1 MEVNMRSLTRH
12 RGWWLAAVTLITLI
26 VATSPDIAYASFESS
41 LIGLKSKLSNVV
53 LPLLA
58 VIGLLIAAFSYLTGN
73 PNAKQHIT
81 YALIGAGV
89 GFGAQA
95 IIDFI
100 SSTIH

>member
-1 MEVNMRSLTRH
+1 MRHNRTLLFTMLAFTALVVALHPDLAFADLEGSLRN
-12 RGWWLAAVTLITLI
+12 V
-26 VATSPDIAYASFESS
+26 
-41 LIGLKSKLSNVV
+41 KSQLTNVV
-53 LPLLA
+53 LPLLS

-81 YALIGAGV
+81 YAMIGAGV

-100 SSTIH
+100 GSTIH

>member
-1 MEVNMRSLTRH
+1 MSSQKRDRVLFYSFF
-12 RGWWLAAVTLITLI
+12 AVTMLVFTLHP
-26 VATSPDIAYASFESS
+26 SPAFADFESS
-41 LIGLKSKLSNVV
+41 LRNMKSQLSNVV

-58 VIGLLIAAFSYLTGN
+58 VIGLLIASFSYLTGN

-100 SSTIH
+100 SNAVH

>member
-1 MEVNMRSLTRH
+1 MRQTTRN
-12 RGWWLAAVTLITLI
+12 RVALFTFVACSTLIL
-26 VATSPDIAYASFESS
+26 SSFPSIAYADFAGS
-41 LIGLKSKLSNVV
+41 LLNLKSQLSNIV

-58 VIGLLIAAFSYLTGN
+58 VIGLLVASFSYLTGH
-73 PNAKQHIT
+73 PNCKQHIT

-100 SSTIH
+100 ASSIH

>member
-1 MEVNMRSLTRH
+1 MRQNRALLFALLAITTFVVALHPDLAFADLEGSLRN
-12 RGWWLAAVTLITLI
+12 V
-26 VATSPDIAYASFESS
+26 
-41 LIGLKSKLSNVV
+41 KSQLTNIV
-53 LPLLA
+53 LPLLS

-100 SSTIH
+100 GSTIH

>member
-1 MEVNMRSLTRH
+1 MTLNSKRGRAVFVAALLLTTLVVAIH
-12 RGWWLAAVTLITLI
+12 PAV
-26 VATSPDIAYASFESS
+26 AFADFESS
-41 LIGLKSKLSNVV
+41 LRNMKSQLSNVV

-58 VIGLLIAAFSYLTGN
+58 VIGLLIASFSYLTGN

-100 SSTIH
+100 SNAVH

>member
-1 MEVNMRSLTRH
+1 MSSQKRDRVLFYSLFVFTM
-12 RGWWLAAVTLITLI
+12 LVVTLHPNP
-26 VATSPDIAYASFESS
+26 AFADFESS
-41 LIGLKSKLSNVV
+41 LRNMKSQLSNVV

-58 VIGLLIAAFSYLTGN
+58 VIGLLIASFSYLTGN

-100 SSTIH
+100 SNAVH

>member
-1 MEVNMRSLTRH
+1 MRALSKDRMALLTV
-12 RGWWLAAVTLITLI
+12 AAFAALIFVLLPNT
-26 VATSPDIAYASFESS
+26 AYADFEGS
-41 LIGLKSKLSNVV
+41 LRDLKSQLSNVV
-53 LPLLA
+53 LPLLS
-58 VIGLLIAAFSYLTGN
+58 VIGLLVAAFSYLTGN

>member
-1 MEVNMRSLTRH
+1 MDIFLRYRKQIEMGVCF
-12 RGWWLAAVTLITLI
+12 AVV
-26 VATSPDIAYASFESS
+26 VAFVMIHPTPAYASFESS
-41 LIGLKSKLSNVV
+41 LIDLKSKLSGVV

-58 VIGLLIAAFSYLTGN
+58 VIGLLVAAFSYLTGN
-73 PNAKQHIT
+73 INCRQHMT

>member
-1 MEVNMRSLTRH
+1 MCFPDRRFLIALIALTM
-12 RGWWLAAVTLITLI
+12 L
-26 VATSPDIAYASFESS
+26 TSIAYPEAALASFESS
-41 LIGLKSKLSNVV
+41 LIGIKSKLSNVV

-58 VIGLLIAAFSYLTGN
+58 VIGLLFAAFSYLTGN

-81 YALIGAGV
+81 YALIGAAV

-100 SSTIH
+100 GSTIN

>member
-1 MEVNMRSLTRH
+1 MRSRSRDRVALFT
-12 RGWWLAAVTLITLI
+12 I
-26 VATSPDIAYASFESS
+26 VLSMLVLVLEPNVAHADFQGS
-41 LIGLKSKLSNVV
+41 LINLKSQLSNVV
-53 LPLLA
+53 LPLLS
-58 VIGLLIAAFSYLTGN
+58 VIGLLVAAFSYLTGN

-89 GFGAQA
+89 GFGSQA

>member
-1 MEVNMRSLTRH
+1 MRQNRALLFVFLALATLVIALYPDLAFADFEGSLRN
-12 RGWWLAAVTLITLI
+12 V
-26 VATSPDIAYASFESS
+26 
-41 LIGLKSKLSNVV
+41 KSQLTNVV
-53 LPLLA
+53 LPLLS

>member
-1 MEVNMRSLTRH
+1 MFIFTLHPN
-12 RGWWLAAVTLITLI
+12 LAFA
-26 VATSPDIAYASFESS
+26 DFESS
-41 LIGLKSKLSNVV
+41 LRNMKSQLSNVV

-58 VIGLLIAAFSYLTGN
+58 VIGLLIASFSYLTGN
-73 PNAKQHIT
+73 PNAKTHIT

-100 SSTIH
+100 SNAVH

>member
-1 MEVNMRSLTRH
+1 MTLDNRKGRAVFV
-12 RGWWLAAVTLITLI
+12 AALLFTTLV
-26 VATSPDIAYASFESS
+26 VAAHPSVAFADFESS
-41 LIGLKSKLSNVV
+41 LRNMKSQLSNVV

-58 VIGLLIAAFSYLTGN
+58 VIGLLIASFSYLTGN

-100 SSTIH
+100 SNAVH

>member
-1 MEVNMRSLTRH
+1 MRPLIRDRTLLIAFLGLTM
-12 RGWWLAAVTLITLI
+12 LVIAAHPNV
-26 VATSPDIAYASFESS
+26 AYASFESS
-41 LIGLKSKLSNVV
+41 LIDLKSKLSNVV
-53 LPLLA
+53 LPLLS
-58 VIGLLIAAFSYLTGN
+58 VIGLLVAAFSYLTGN

-89 GFGAQA
+89 GFGAQS

>member
-1 MEVNMRSLTRH
+1 MRFKHDRALLIIFFAFATLFIALHPDLAFADFEGSLRN
-12 RGWWLAAVTLITLI
+12 V
-26 VATSPDIAYASFESS
+26 
-41 LIGLKSKLSNVV
+41 KSQLTNVV
-53 LPLLA
+53 LPLLS

-73 PNAKQHIT
+73 INAKQHIT

>member
-1 MEVNMRSLTRH
+1 MSSQKRDRVLFYSFF
-12 RGWWLAAVTLITLI
+12 AVTMLI
-26 VATSPDIAYASFESS
+26 VTLHPNPAFADFESS
-41 LIGLKSKLSNVV
+41 LRNMKSQLSNVV

-58 VIGLLIAAFSYLTGN
+58 VIGLLIASFSYLTGN

-100 SSTIH
+100 SNAVH